1 MIMTS
6 RTIWDDGGTLKDIS
20 LDVNDF
26 KAGSRVLD
34 IQTADKLYIG
44 SDFAFNHRYINVKV
58 PNANVSSVTVEVWD
72 GEEWIACEDV
82 IDQTAIAGAS
92 LAQSGIISWVPDA
105 DEGWMRESTND
116 ESEQVTGLTSLKI
129 RDLFW
134 ARLSWSGAMTNTTE
148 VDYIGHKFSDDLD
161 LAVFYPDM
169 TRTAVLTQFKS
180 GKTTWLEQHLQ
191 AAQEIIKDLK
201 KTRIVK
207 SPNQLLNWEL
217 FKDAS
222 SHKVAE
228 IVFNAFGKDF
238 YENRDAARKQYKQD
252 FDKAIYH
259 VDQNNDAI
267 LSVRERTL
275 TEGKL
280 YR

>member
-1 MIMTS
+1 MTS

-26 KAGSRVLD
+26 KSGSRVID

-44 SDFAFNHRYINVKV
+44 SDFAFNHRYFNITA
-58 PNANVSSVTVEVWD
+58 PNANASSVTVEVWD
-72 GEEWIACEDV
+72 GEEWIAAEDV

-92 LAQSGIISWVPDA
+92 FAQSGIISWVPDA

-116 ESEQVTGLTSLKI
+116 ESEQVDGLTTLKI

-134 ARLSWSGAMTNTTE
+134 VRMSWSGAMTGTTA

-161 LAVFYPDM
+161 LGVFYPDM
-169 TRTAVLTQFKS
+169 TRSAVLVQFKAA
-180 GKTTWLEQHLQ
+180 KTSWLEQHLQ

-201 KTRIVK
+201 KTKIAK
-207 SPNQLLNWEL
+207 SPNQILNWEL

-222 SHKVAE
+222 VHKVAE

-238 YENRDAARKQYKQD
+238 YPNRDAAHEHYKAD
-252 FDKAIYH
+252 FNKAMYH
-259 VDQNNDAI
+259 IDQNQDAI
-267 LSVRERTL
+267 LSVKERTM